1 MPDFLDALAEH
12 APLLAANDG
21 LGEDATYQNRVHLT
35 FHNDESISE
44 ENKQAEQTEKGT
56 N

>member
-1 MPDFLDALAEH
+1 
-12 APLLAANDG
+12 
-21 LGEDATYQNRVHLT
+21 VHLT

-44 ENKQAEQTEKGT
+44 NNKQAEQTEKGT